1 MTMGI
6 KINDI
11 PPEGLTLELAEN
23 LDLFDEGAASTAY
36 TAALSITPAE
46 GGLFHVTGRIQATPR
61 LQCSRCLKE
70 FSHPM
75 EAEVDFDFAP
85 VSALEADRDHEH
97 ELAPS
102 ELEMEF
108 YEGDEIEPADIVKE
122 HLLLALPMVPLHS
135 VTCKGLCTV
144 CGADLNSMDCG
155 CERDGAGE
163 TNAFSVLKNIFKK

>member
-1 MTMGI
+1 MSMGI

-11 PPEGLTLELAEN
+11 PPEGLTVELAEN
-23 LDLFDEGAASTAY
+23 LDILDEGAASTAV
-36 TAALSITPAE
+36 TAAMSITPVG
-46 GGLFHVTGRIQATPR
+46 GGLFHVTGRLQAAPR

-75 EAEVDFDFAP
+75 DVEVDFDFAP

-102 ELEMEF
+102 ELDMEF

-135 VTCKGLCTV
+135 EKCKGLCAV
-144 CGADLNSMDCG
+144 CGADLNGADCG
-155 CERDGAGE
+155 CKTAGTGE